1 MPTGDQARSTAR
13 SRRSAGLPWELPA
26 PPRQPRLSREAVV
39 AAAIAVAD
47 ADGLG
52 AVSIRRV
59 AAELDA
65 RTMSLYTYIAR
76 KEDLLDLMADEIA
89 GEVLIEGGLP
99 ADWREAITL
108 IARREREVARSHP
121 WMVELL
127 GRQPRFGPNSLRH
140 AEQTAAALSGLR
152 LSPRAAW
159 QVATA
164 VDQLVLGQ
172 VVFDATQLHG
182 TAAVERSAQIV
193 QYFRELSR
201 TGDFPHLAPLLADGV
216 PVQDSFEQGLGWLLD
231 GIALHHARPAAPPG
245 GGPAPPEQD
254 GRHD

>member
-1 MPTGDQARSTAR
+1 MPAFRQPP
-13 SRRSAGLPWELPA
+13 SRRPSAALPWAEPLPE
-26 PPRQPRLSREAVV
+26 RRPRLTREAVV
-39 AAAIAVAD
+39 EAAMQLAD
-47 ADGLG
+47 AEGLG

-59 AAELDA
+59 AAQLGA

-76 KEDLLDLMADEIA
+76 KEDLLDLMADEVA
-89 GEVLIEGGLP
+89 GEVLIEGSLP
-99 ADWREAITL
+99 ADWRKAITL
-108 IARREREVARSHP
+108 IARREREVARRHP

-127 GRQPRFGPNSLRH
+127 GRQPRFGPNALRH

-152 LSPRAAW
+152 LSALAAW

-164 VDQLVLGQ
+164 VDHLVLGQ

-182 TAAVERSAQIV
+182 TAAVERSERLV

-216 PVQDSFEQGLGWLLD
+216 PTEDSFEQGLGWLLD
-231 GIALHHARPAAPPG
+231 GIALQHG
-245 GGPAPPEQD
+245 GGQEQD
-254 GRHD
+254 GGHD